1 MFSDSVGLG
10 QASRSGLLTSFVVY
24 SFWWRWYPAFLTTLW
39 TSLSS
44 PKLFIYQ
51 TGGNRPCKVNG
62 IIPAY
67 SSSEPLTKSS
77 KSLASQILQSEPFCR
92 VPQSPL
98 WIWVIWYKPK
108 VPDESIPV
116 HTDAQTGF
124 CGETI
129 FFLSQQ
135 LKVQTS
141 NNFLFLSSF
150 CHLLS
155 THPLFSLPFSLLPS
169 SLHSLCFLMPFTDWV
184 YALVKK

>member
-67 SSSEPLTKSS
+67 SSSEQLTNSS
-77 KSLASQILQSEPFCR
+77 KSLASKIQQSEHFCS

-98 WIWVIWYKPK
+98 SKWFIRLASVEK
-108 VPDESIPV
+108 
-116 HTDAQTGF
+116 QF
-124 CGETI
+124 

-135 LKVQTS
+135 LKVQTA